1 MIESL
6 KLPKDRFS
14 DSEINGLKLKN
25 FIFGKNGTGKS
36 TITKAMQNQYR
47 EEYDVRVF
55 QGYEDIVIEKEGLNI
70 ISLGTENVKLQPEI
84 DAKEKLIKTIESEI
98 SESELFPDN
107 LYAKLNR
114 QKRVVNK
121 LRGEI
126 DAFYSRSA
134 AFIKKNYVNLVGPN
148 YTKIPFESD
157 VSQVKTTSKGDWE
170 KAQKDF
176 NQGTVEIGSPYSYYN
191 QSIARFLEPVNKIL
205 TVEIVKKV
213 KLEFDTQV
221 EQEWVRQGIELHNDK
236 NHCLFCGALLTPE
249 RQDKLSDFFN
259 DAVNE
264 LNISISKLKEELETE
279 ISKIEDLPLIDR
291 HKFLL
296 SYESDVNSLN
306 AQLGEIKI
314 EQKQYLTALKASIE
328 KRQKDLFL
336 VCKPLNLDLKDRLE
350 DFDKSYK
357 ALYEKNKASNDD
369 LVSLHNTAKRQMLDY
384 LIHEQCEKFGY
395 QQKKTEWIAEMKI
408 LNEMQRSF
416 DDCNAELKIEKQN
429 LKNLKEKT
437 VDEELA
443 ADYINRLIKGLGNQS
458 FTLVKDEQKGEK
470 GLYVI
475 RDYQG
480 HIRSIDTLSTG
491 EKNIVAF
498 LWFIN
503 NLKNIN
509 VMSAKPQVIVF
520 DDPMNSNDDTTQ
532 YLIITELQKLLKG
545 NEDAQIFVLTHNVH
559 FYLNTRYNWWKN
571 SSRSGYNKKTI
582 HLIKNGQVSD
592 VKFIENKEEDIKT
605 SYEALWFE
613 VEWLY
618 KYGKPEYLLNPI
630 RRILD
635 TYKKFN
641 CIDSLYDD
649 YKEAEKLFNVN
660 SHEIDDLEAEL
671 NGKTSAKIIEM
682 LRQVFEKNN
691 GIEHFHRY
699 WGNCE

>member
-1 MIESL
+1 MIENL

-14 DSEINGLKLKN
+14 NSEINGLKLKN

-36 TITKAMQNQYR
+36 TITNAIQSQYG
-47 EEYDVRVF
+47 EEYDVRIF
-55 QGYEDIVIEKEGLNI
+55 QGYEDIVSKKEGLDV

-84 DAKEKLIKTIESEI
+84 DAKEKLIKTMESEI

-114 QKRVVNK
+114 QKRLVNK
-121 LRGEI
+121 LKREI
-126 DAFYSRSA
+126 DSFYSSSA

-148 YTKIPFESD
+148 YTKVPFESD
-157 VSQVKTTSKGDWE
+157 VSQVKTTSKEEWE
-170 KAQKDF
+170 KAQNDF
-176 NQGTVEIGSPYSYYN
+176 NQGTVEIGRPYSYYN

-205 TVEIVKKV
+205 TVEIVKNV
-213 KLEFDTQV
+213 MLEFDTQV
-221 EQEWVRQGIELHNDK
+221 EQEWVHQGIELHNDK
-236 NHCLFCGALLTPE
+236 NYCLFCGAALTTE
-249 RQDKLSDFFN
+249 RQNKLSAFFN

-264 LNISISKLKEELETE
+264 LNISISKLKQELESE
-279 ISKIEDLPLIDR
+279 ISKIEDLPLIDK

-296 SYESDVNSLN
+296 SYEPDVTNLN

-314 EQKQYLTALKASIE
+314 EQKQYLMTLKTSIE

-336 VCKPLNLDLKDRLE
+336 ICAPLNIDFKDRLKE
-350 DFDKSYK
+350 FDKSYK
-357 ALYEKNKASNDD
+357 VLYEKNKASNDD
-369 LVSLHNTAKRQMLDY
+369 LVSLHNKAKQQMLDY
-384 LIHEQCEKFGY
+384 LIQVQCEEFGY
-395 QQKKTEWIAEMKI
+395 KQKKMESIAETEMLEKI
-408 LNEMQRSF
+408 QIDF
-416 DDCNAELKIEKQN
+416 DNCKTELKKEKQN
-429 LKNLKEKT
+429 LKELKQKT

-443 ADYINRLIKGLGNQS
+443 ADYINKLIKGLGNQS
-458 FTLVKDEQKGEK
+458 FTLVRDEQNGEN

-480 HIRSIDTLSTG
+480 HIRGINTLSTG

-509 VMSAKPQVIVF
+509 LISAKPQVIVF

-545 NEDAQIFVLTHNVH
+545 SNNAQIFVLTHNVH
-559 FYLNTRYNWWKN
+559 FYLNTRYNWWQN

-582 HLIKNGQVSD
+582 HLIKNYQVSD
-592 VKFIENKEEDIKT
+592 IKFIEDKEEDIKT
-605 SYEALWFE
+605 SYDALWFE

-641 CIDSLYDD
+641 CIDSLYED

-671 NGKTSAKIIEM
+671 NGKTSAEIIKM

-691 GIEHFHRY
+691 GIEHFNKY
-699 WGNCE
+699 WGSCE